1 MSMTAAT
8 PTTDNTETRPTP
20 TSSPHIMCKVRR
32 TPRLMPRVIA
42 RVMHIP
48 GVTETKKNVG
58 IKSAKMA
65 GSIQSDTL
73 HLQGNKQTILPIT
86 LF

>member
-1 MSMTAAT
+1 
-8 PTTDNTETRPTP
+8 
-20 TSSPHIMCKVRR
+20 
-32 TPRLMPRVIA
+32 MPRVIA

>member
-1 MSMTAAT
+1 MTAAT
-8 PTTDNTETRPTP
+8 PTTDSTETKPTP
-20 TSSPHIMCKVRR
+20 INSPHIMCRVRR

-42 RVMHIP
+42 RVMHMP

-58 IKSAKMA
+58 TNNARMA

-73 HLQGNKQTILPIT
+73 HLQANNAVILPIT